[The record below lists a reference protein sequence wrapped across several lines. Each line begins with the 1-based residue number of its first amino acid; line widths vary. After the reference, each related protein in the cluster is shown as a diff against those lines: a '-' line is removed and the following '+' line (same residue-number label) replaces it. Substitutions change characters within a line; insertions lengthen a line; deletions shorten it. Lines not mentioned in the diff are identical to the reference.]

1 MLAGCLRSRK
11 LRSEAGL
18 EAPRRSC
25 SVPLGLFNLTL
36 AGFGGGSQSALEP
49 AGREAEQIAD
59 LFWWMAAG
67 SVVVWLGVVILTIY
81 AVRTQGGAERQR
93 QAQVLII
100 GGALAP
106 TIVLAGL
113 LLYGLALLPNL
124 ISPASAGSLKITV
137 YGEQWWWRFRYEP
150 RDGQA
155 FEVANEV
162 RLPVGEAVEFRLN
175 SRNVIHSFWIPSL
188 GGKADVIP
196 GRMNRLVLHPT
207 KTGFFRGAC
216 AEYCGA
222 AHAQMSFYAI
232 VMPRTEFDLWMTQ
245 QAKPAELLDLR

>member
-1 MLAGCLRSRK
+1 MLTGCFRSRK
-11 LRSEAGL
+11 LRGERPGWI
-18 EAPRRSC
+18 C
-25 SVPLGLFNLTL
+25 SVPTGLFTLTL
-36 AGFGGGSQSALEP
+36 AGFGGSSSSALAP
-49 AGREAEQIAD
+49 AGREAEQIAG

-67 SVVVWLGVVILTIY
+67 SVAVWLGVVILTVY
-81 AVRTQGGAERQR
+81 AVRARGVERQR

-100 GGALAP
+100 GGALVP

-124 ISPASAGSLKITV
+124 ISPAPEGSLTITV

-175 SRNVIHSFWIPSL
+175 SRNVIHSFWIPAL

-196 GRMNRLVLHPT
+196 GRTNRLVLHPT
-207 KTGFFRGAC
+207 KTGFFRGTC

-232 VMPRTEFDLWMTQ
+232 VVPRTEFDLWMTQ
-245 QAKPAELLDLR
+245 QAKPAESLDLR